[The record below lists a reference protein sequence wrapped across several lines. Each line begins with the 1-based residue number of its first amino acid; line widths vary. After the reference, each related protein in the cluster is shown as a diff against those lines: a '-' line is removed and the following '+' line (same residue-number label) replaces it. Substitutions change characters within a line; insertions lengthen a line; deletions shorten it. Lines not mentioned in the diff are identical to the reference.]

1 MKNHLLNYSYEALCI
16 SSKEYV
22 LSYNNKYYKIE
33 EPIYSILKNGQKAK
47 TIDELYNLVNLRSTF
62 SRSDLLELIDNKL
75 LPIFNTSLKPK
86 PDKADSFWIKRE
98 LIESHNVEK
107 LATPFSFLYGN
118 AFYPLLSIFL
128 GLNIFLA
135 FYPIDESK
143 PLATTTNFTIL
154 KWTISYLSLFVIIF
168 LHEIGHAAAAIKSG
182 IKPRSIGL
190 GFYTILP
197 VMYTDLTEAWVLNK
211 KNKIK
216 VNLGGIFMQ
225 CIIGVLLSILL
236 FTTNS
241 IYYKDI
247 LVYLITINFT
257 IIIINLFPLLKF
269 DGYWILSDLI
279 GIPNL
284 IQESNAKLLSF
295 ITKKGPFDDEFET
308 PLKGYQNVVLIIF
321 SVLRILFIVM
331 MVLIILMFVTFSFIK
346 TYSFIALLPY
356 MDLNTATFIEILKKI
371 LILFIM
377 YVLSRK
383 YFKIAKIYLTKRKL
397 DDRKN

>member
-33 EPIYSILKNGQKAK
+33 EPIYSILKNGQTAK

-86 PDKADSFWIKRE
+86 PDKADSFWIKRK

-135 FYPIDESK
+135 FYPIDDSK

-225 CIIGVLLSILL
+225 CIIGILLSILL

-247 LVYLITINFT
+247 LVYLITINST

-308 PLKGYQNVVLIIF
+308 PLKGYQNIVLIIF
-321 SVLRILFIVM
+321 SVLRILFIVV

-356 MDLNTATFIEILKKI
+356 MDLNTPTFIEILKKI

-383 YFKIAKIYLTKRKL
+383 YFKIAKNYLTKRKL